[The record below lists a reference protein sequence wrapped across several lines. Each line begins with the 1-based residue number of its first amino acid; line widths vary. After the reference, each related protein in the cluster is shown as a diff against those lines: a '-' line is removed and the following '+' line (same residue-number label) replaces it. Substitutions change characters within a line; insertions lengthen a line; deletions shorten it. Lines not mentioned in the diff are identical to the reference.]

1 MVVPTMDSLPRVP
14 DTHGDT
20 VDEKVFSDLYIRTS
34 WFDATIALDQIEKGK
49 ARGRRSSVYMRS
61 LFQQYLYNLG
71 CSIQKHAGKV
81 LFVAILVLS
90 TFCVGLKSATVHSKV
105 HQLWIQEGGS
115 LEHEL
120 AYTQKSLGEMDSSTH
135 QLLIQTPKDM
145 DASILHPNALLTHLD
160 VVKKAISVTVHM
172 YDITWSLKDMCYS
185 PSIPS
190 FDTHFIEQIFE
201 NIIPCAIITP
211 LDCFWEGS
219 KLLGPKYPVHIPG
232 QTNKVQWT
240 SLNPQTLL
248 KDIKA
253 QNYQFPFETLEQYM
267 KRAGISTGYT
277 EKPCLNPKDKQC
289 PDTSPNKKS
298 GLVPDIGASLTGGCY
313 GFAAKYMHWPE
324 ELVVGGA
331 VRNRTHHLRSAK
343 ALQTVIQLMGERE
356 LYDYWNN
363 HYKVHHIGW
372 NPEKA
377 AEVLNAWQKKFSA
390 EVNKIMQTEVKP
402 LSYYGVY
409 AFSSATLDDILGK
422 HSNPNPI
429 SLGIGVAIILLYTGC
444 TLLRWRDG
452 INGQSGVGV
461 AGVLLIT
468 VTTAA
473 GLGFCALLGIAFNAS
488 TTQVIPFLA
497 LGLGVDHIFVLTH
510 AYAERDTSEQTGQVL
525 KKAGLSV
532 LFAGA
537 STAGSFFAATL
548 IPVPAL
554 RVFCF
559 QGAIL
564 TVFNLAAVLLV
575 FPAMISLDLRRRRS
589 GRADV
594 LCCCLP
600 ALPNTTHDL
609 NKQRY
614 HYHQQTQQSQL
625 QQQQPSSGQ
634 PQNNAEAQRQEEDS
648 LIECQSKACLSF
660 SLSRFAMKHYAPFI
674 TRSSVKVFAMLLLS
688 GILGVSLFA
697 SMKLPDGLELTD
709 LVPQNTNEHR
719 FLSVQ
724 GKLFG
729 FYSMFAVTQGDFEYP
744 NNQKLLHEYHEAF
757 VRVSHVIKNDN
768 GGLPDF
774 WLSLFRDW
782 LLNLQRAFDRD
793 YREGRITQERWYS
806 NASNDAILA
815 YKLLVQTGH
824 VDNPIDKS
832 LVTQVRLVDSEGV
845 INPEAFYNYLSAWA
859 WNDVLAYGASQGN
872 LRPEPREW
880 FHTPSDFEL
889 KIPKSAPLT
898 YTQLPFYLH
907 GLSDTADI
915 KTMISQIRELCSK
928 FESRGLPNYP
938 SGIPFIFWEQ
948 YMNLRPG
955 LLKAIGCALLAVFV
969 FVSLLLLSVWAALL
983 IVFNV
988 VMMLIQ
994 LLGVMILLGIKLSAI
1009 PAVILISS
1017 IGLGVGITVHVSLGF
1032 ITSIGNRDRRVK
1044 LALEHSFAP
1053 IVHGVVTSALAI
1065 FMLSTSS
1072 FEFVVRHFFW
1082 LLLSANVIAAF
1093 NGLFFFPILLSLV
1106 GPGAEIIP
1114 LQYANRISTPSP
1126 PPKRINKLSSGKP
1139 IVLNNKRSSC
1149 SRSCT
1154 KPHHHHKHNNVNLS
1168 NEPSLTTITE
1178 EPQSWK
1184 SSASS
1189 IPSIHEKTTGGSVGH
1204 HRPSAGLVGGVGA
1217 GGVPSGTSLGGS
1229 IMSDGNLSGVGGVYS
1244 HPHAH
1249 HYHHHH
1255 HQQAPE
1261 LQSIVLQPEV
1271 TVETHHH
1278 GGEHQNT
1285 KVTATA
1291 NIKVELVTPGRGTR
1305 MMHTTASSTSSNA
1318 SSTGS
1323 TTSSTGS
1330 SGSASS

>member
-1 MVVPTMDSLPRVP
+1 MVVPTMDNLPRVP

-20 VDEKVFSDLYIRTS
+20 VDEKLFSDLYIRTS
-34 WFDATIALDQIEKGK
+34 WFDASIALDQIEKGK
-49 ARGRRSSVYMRS
+49 ARGRRSAVYMRS
-61 LFQQYLYNLG
+61 VFQSYLYNLG
-71 CSIQKHAGKV
+71 CWIQKHAGKV

-90 TFCVGLKSATVHSKV
+90 TFCVGLKSATNHTAI
-105 HQLWIQEGGS
+105 HQLWIEEGGY
-115 LEHEL
+115 LEKEL
-120 AYTQKSLGEMDSSTH
+120 AYTRRALGETDSSTH

-145 DASILHPNALLTHLD
+145 EASILHPTALLTHLD
-160 VVKKAISVTVHM
+160 VVRKAIAVTVHM
-172 YDITWSLKDMCYS
+172 YDTTWSLKDMCYS
-185 PSIPS
+185 PNIPR
-190 FDTHFIEQIFE
+190 FDTHYIEQIFE
-201 NIIPCAIITP
+201 SIIPCAVITP

-219 KLLGPKYPVHIPG
+219 KLLGPKYPVVIPG
-232 QTNKVQWT
+232 LANRVQWT
-240 SLNPQTLL
+240 SLNPLTLL

-253 QNYQFPFETLEQYM
+253 QNYQFPFDTLEQYM

-289 PDTSPNKKS
+289 PDTAPNKLT
-298 GLVPDIGASLTGGCY
+298 GQVPDVGAILTGGCY

-331 VRNRTHHLRSAK
+331 VRNRTHHLKSAK

-372 NPEKA
+372 DPEKA

-390 EVNKIMQTEVKP
+390 EVNKIMQTDVKP
-402 LSYYGVY
+402 LSHYGVY

-422 HSNPNPI
+422 FSSPDPI
-429 SLGIGVAIILLYTGC
+429 SLGIGIAIIVCYTALA
-444 TLLRWRDG
+444 LLRWKDPV
-452 INGQSGVGV
+452 NGQSGVGA
-461 AGVLLIT
+461 AGVLVIA

-473 GLGFCALLGIAFNAS
+473 GLGFCALLGIAFNAA

-510 AYAERDTSEQTGQVL
+510 AYAARDPSEHTGHVL
-525 KKAGLSV
+525 KKAGMGV

-537 STAGSFFAATL
+537 TTAAAFFAATL

-554 RVFCF
+554 RVFCL

-564 TVFNLAAVLLV
+564 IVFNLASVMLV

-589 GRADV
+589 GRSDV

-600 ALPNTTHDL
+600 ALPGLTSDASSR
-609 NKQRY
+609 QRY
-614 HYHQQTQQSQL
+614 HYHQQPQQIQP
-625 QQQQPSSGQ
+625 QQQQQMP
-634 PQNNAEAQRQEEDS
+634 NVEAQRPEEDS
-648 LIECQSKACLSF
+648 LIDCPSKSCFSF
-660 SLSRFAMKHYAPFI
+660 SISKFAHKHYAPFI
-674 TRSSVKVFAMLLLS
+674 AKSSVKVCAMLLLS
-688 GILGVSLFA
+688 SILGVSLFA

-744 NNQKLLHEYHEAF
+744 NNQKLLHEYHEAY

-782 LLNLQRAFDRD
+782 LSNLQKAFDRD
-793 YREGRITQERWYS
+793 YREGRITQERWFP

-845 INPEAFYNYLSAWA
+845 INPPAFYNYLSAWA

-880 FHTPSDFEL
+880 VHTPSDFEL

-915 KTMISQIRELCSK
+915 KMMISQIRELCSK
-928 FESRGLPNYP
+928 FEARGLPNYP
-938 SGIPFIFWEQ
+938 SGIPFIFWQQ
-948 YMNLRPG
+948 YMNLRPC
-955 LLKAIGCALLAVFV
+955 LLKAIGCALVAAFCFV
-969 FVSLLLLSVWAALL
+969 ALLLLSVWGAVL
-983 IVFNV
+983 IVLSV
-988 VMMLIQ
+988 VSMLIQ
-994 LLGVMILLGIKLSAI
+994 LLGVMTLLGIKLSAI
-1009 PAVILISS
+1009 PAVILIASV
-1017 IGLGVGITVHVSLGF
+1017 GLGVNYSVHVCVGF
-1032 ITSIGNRDRRVK
+1032 VTSIGNRDRRVR
-1044 LALEHSFAP
+1044 LALEHAMAP
-1053 IVHGVVTSALAI
+1053 ILHGVMTSVLAVC
-1065 FMLSTSS
+1065 MLSTSS

-1082 LLLSANVIAAF
+1082 LLLSTIIISAM
-1093 NGLFFFPILLSLV
+1093 NGLFFFPILLSMF
-1106 GPGAEIIP
+1106 GPGAEVIP
-1114 LQYANRISTPSP
+1114 LQYVNRISTPSP
-1126 PPKRINKLSSGKP
+1126 PPKRINKLSSNKP
-1139 IVLNNKRSSC
+1139 IILNNKRSSC
-1149 SRSCT
+1149 SRNCS
-1154 KPHHHHKHNNVNLS
+1154 KPHHHHKHNNVNLN

-1189 IPSIHEKTTGGSVGH
+1189 IPSIHEKTNYEPSSCQHRNGIYGH
-1204 HRPSAGLVGGVGA
+1204 P
-1217 GGVPSGTSLGGS
+1217 GT
-1229 IMSDGNLSGVGGVYS
+1229 
-1244 HPHAH
+1244 

-1278 GGEHQNT
+1278 GGDHQNT

-1291 NIKVELVTPGRGTR
+1291 NIKVELVTPGRAR
-1305 MMHTTASSTSSNA
+1305 MMHTTTGSTSSNN
-1318 SSTGS
+1318 S
-1323 TTSSTGS
+1323 TTSSTSSSTSNSGNNS
-1330 SGSASS
+1330 SGSSSS

>member
-34 WFDATIALDQIEKGK
+34 WFDASIALDQIEKGK
-49 ARGRRSSVYMRS
+49 ARGRRSAVYMRS
-61 LFQQYLYNLG
+61 LFQSHLYNLG

-105 HQLWIQEGGS
+105 HQLWIQEGGT

-145 DASILHPNALLTHLD
+145 EASILHANALLTHLE
-160 VVKKAISVTVHM
+160 VVKQAISVRVHM
-172 YDITWSLKDMCYS
+172 YDIEWSLKDMCYS
-185 PSIPS
+185 PNIPN

-219 KLLGPKYPVHIPG
+219 KLLGPEYPVVIPHLA
-232 QTNKVQWT
+232 NKVQWT
-240 SLNPQTLL
+240 SLNPQNLL

-253 QNYQFPFETLEQYM
+253 QNYQFPFDTLEQYM
-267 KRAGISTGYT
+267 KRAGIGTGYT

-289 PDTSPNKKS
+289 PETAPNKKNQQT
-298 GLVPDIGASLTGGCY
+298 PDVASTLTGGCY

-324 ELVVGGA
+324 ELIVGGA
-331 VRNRTHHLRSAK
+331 TRNRSQHLKTAK

-356 LYDYWNN
+356 MYDYWNN

-402 LSYYGVY
+402 LSYYEVF
-409 AFSSATLDDILGK
+409 AFSSAALDDILGK
-422 HSNPNPI
+422 YSNPNPI
-429 SLGIGVAIILLYTGC
+429 SLGIGIVVILVYAAI
-444 TLLRWRDG
+444 TLLRWKDPV
-452 INGQSGVGV
+452 NGQSGVGA
-461 AGVLLIT
+461 AGVLLIG

-473 GLGFCALLGIAFNAS
+473 GLGFCALLGIAFNAA

-510 AYAERDTSEQTGQVL
+510 AYAERDNNEQTGQVL
-525 KKAGLSV
+525 KKAGLSI
-532 LFAGA
+532 LFSGA
-537 STAGSFFAATL
+537 STAGSFFAAAM

-559 QGAIL
+559 QGAVL
-564 TVFNLAAVLLV
+564 LVFNLAAVLLV
-575 FPAMISLDLRRRRS
+575 FPAMVSLDLRRRRA
-589 GRADV
+589 GRSDI

-600 ALPNTTHDL
+600 ALPTTNNDF
-609 NKQRY
+609 KQR
-614 HYHQQTQQSQL
+614 S
-625 QQQQPSSGQ
+625 QQQ
-634 PQNNAEAQRQEEDS
+634 NANADDS
-648 LIECQSKACLSF
+648 LIDCPTKACFSF
-660 SLSRFAMKHYAPFI
+660 SISKFAVKHYAPFI
-674 TRSSVKVFAMLLLS
+674 TKSSIKVLSMLMLT
-688 GILGVSLFA
+688 GIIGVSLFA

-709 LVPQNTNEHR
+709 LVPQNTNEHK

-744 NNQKLLHEYHEAF
+744 TNQKLLHEYHEAF

-768 GGLPDF
+768 GGLPEF

-782 LLNLQRAFDRD
+782 LINLQKAFDRD
-793 YREGRITQERWYS
+793 YREGRITQERWFS
-806 NASNDAILA
+806 NASDDAILA

-832 LVTQVRLVDSEGV
+832 LVAQVRLVDSEGV
-845 INPEAFYNYLSAWA
+845 INPRAFYNYLSAWA

-880 FHTPSDFEL
+880 FHSPSDFEL

-907 GLSDTADI
+907 GLSDTQDI
-915 KTMISQIRELCSK
+915 KIMIGQIRELSRR
-928 FESRGLPNYP
+928 FEARGLPNYP
-938 SGIPFIFWEQ
+938 SGIPFLFWEQ
-948 YMNLRPG
+948 YMNLRPC
-955 LLKAIGCALLAVFV
+955 LLKAIGCALVAAFCLVA
-969 FVSLLLLSVWAALL
+969 LLLLSVWASIL
-983 IVFNV
+983 IVFSIV
-988 VMMLIQ
+988 TMLIQ
-994 LLGVMILLGIKLSAI
+994 LLGVMILLGINLSAI
-1009 PAVILISS
+1009 PAVILIAS
-1017 IGLGVGITVHVSLGF
+1017 IGLGVCFTVHVSLGF
-1032 ITSIGNRDRRVK
+1032 ITAIGNRDRRIK
-1044 LALEHSFAP
+1044 LALEHSLAP
-1053 IVHGVVTSALAI
+1053 VIHAVMTSMLAVL
-1065 FMLSTSS
+1065 MLSTSS

-1082 LLLSANVIAAF
+1082 LLLSVLVIGAI

-1126 PPKRINKLSSGKP
+1126 PPKRINKISNKAF
-1139 IVLNNKRSSC
+1139 ILNNKRSSSRNC
-1149 SRSCT
+1149 SKS
-1154 KPHHHHKHNNVNLS
+1154 HHHHKHNNVNVN

-1189 IPSIHEKTTGGSVGH
+1189 IPSIHEKSNLNVNY
-1204 HRPSAGLVGGVGA
+1204 
-1217 GGVPSGTSLGGS
+1217 
-1229 IMSDGNLSGVGGVYS
+1229 GN
-1244 HPHAH
+1244 H
-1249 HYHHHH
+1249 
-1255 HQQAPE
+1255 QAPE

-1291 NIKVELVTPGRGTR
+1291 NIKVELVTPGRGAPR
-1305 MMHTTASSTSSNA
+1305 MVRTSSTSS
-1318 SSTGS
+1318 
-1323 TTSSTGS
+1323 S
-1330 SGSASS
+1330 SGNSSS

>member
-289 PDTSPNKKS
+289 PETAPNKKS
-298 GLVPDIGASLTGGCY
+298 GQVPDIGASLTGGCY

-331 VRNRTHHLRSAK
+331 VRNRTHHLKSAK

-429 SLGIGVAIILLYTGC
+429 SLGIGIAIILLYTAC
-444 TLLRWRDG
+444 TLLRWKDG

-473 GLGFCALLGIAFNAS
+473 GLGFCALLGIAFNAA

-614 HYHQQTQQSQL
+614 HYHQQTQQPQS
-625 QQQQPSSGQ
+625 QQQQQQTPAQS
-634 PQNNAEAQRQEEDS
+634 QNAAEAQRQEEDS

-660 SLSRFAMKHYAPFI
+660 SLSRFAMKHYAPFL

-744 NNQKLLHEYHEAF
+744 NNQKLLHEYHEAY

-782 LLNLQRAFDRD
+782 LINLQRAFDRD
-793 YREGRITQERWYS
+793 YREGRITQERWYT

-928 FESRGLPNYP
+928 FEARGLPNYP

-969 FVSLLLLSVWAALL
+969 SVSLLLLSVWAALL

-1009 PAVILISS
+1009 PAVILIAS

-1082 LLLSANVIAAF
+1082 LLLSANVIGAL

-1149 SRSCT
+1149 SRSCS

-1189 IPSIHEKTTGGSVGH
+1189 IPSIHEKTTGGS
-1204 HRPSAGLVGGVGA
+1204 
-1217 GGVPSGTSLGGS
+1217 
-1229 IMSDGNLSGVGGVYS
+1229 
-1244 HPHAH
+1244 
-1249 HYHHHH
+1249 
-1255 HQQAPE
+1255 QAPE

-1291 NIKVELVTPGRGTR
+1291 NIKVELVTPGRGAR

>member
-1 MVVPTMDSLPRVP
+1 MVVPTMESLPRVP

-20 VDEKVFSDLYIRTS
+20 VDEKLFSDLYIRTS
-34 WFDATIALDQIEKGK
+34 WFDASIALDQIEKGK

-61 LFQQYLYNLG
+61 LFQSYLYSLG
-71 CSIQKHAGKV
+71 CWIQKHAGKV
-81 LFVAILVLS
+81 LFVAVLVLS
-90 TFCVGLKSATVHSKV
+90 TFCVGLKSATSHSTV
-105 HQLWIQEGGS
+105 RELWIQEGGS

-145 DASILHPNALLTHLD
+145 EASILHPTALLAHLD
-160 VVKKAISVTVHM
+160 VVRQAIAVTVHM
-172 YDITWSLKDMCYS
+172 YETTWSLKDMCYS
-185 PSIPS
+185 PNVPT
-190 FDTHFIEQIFE
+190 FDIHFIQQIFD
-201 NIIPCAIITP
+201 NIIPCSIITP

-219 KLLGPKYPVHIPG
+219 KLLGPQYPVHIPG
-232 QTNKVQWT
+232 QTNKVTWT

-248 KDIKA
+248 KNIRT
-253 QNYQFPFETLEQYM
+253 QNYQFPFDTLEQYM

-289 PDTSPNKKS
+289 PETAPNKQS
-298 GLVPDIGASLTGGCY
+298 GLVPDIGATLTGGCY

-324 ELVVGGA
+324 ELVVGGG

-356 LYDYWNN
+356 LYDYWDN

-372 NPEKA
+372 NMEKA
-377 AEVLNAWQKKFSA
+377 TNVLHAWQQKFSA
-390 EVNKIMQTEVKP
+390 EVHNIMQTDVKP
-402 LSYYGVY
+402 LSHYGVY
-409 AFSSATLDDILGK
+409 PFSSAMLDDILGK
-422 HSNPNPI
+422 YS
-429 SLGIGVAIILLYTGC
+429 SLDPLSIGIGLAIILVYTAC
-444 TLLRWRDG
+444 SLLRWRDPP
-452 INGQSGVGV
+452 IGQSGVGL
-461 AGVLLIT
+461 AGVGLIA

-473 GLGFCALLGIAFNAS
+473 GLGFCALLGIAFNAA
-488 TTQVIPFLA
+488 TAQVIPFLA

-510 AYAERDTSEQTGQVL
+510 AYSERDPTEQTAHVL

-532 LFAGA
+532 LCTGGT
-537 STAGSFFAATL
+537 TAASFFAATL

-554 RVFCF
+554 RVFCL

-564 TVFNLAAVLLV
+564 VAFDLAAVLLV
-575 FPAMISLDLRRRRS
+575 FPAMISIDLRRRRS
-589 GRADV
+589 GRYDV
-594 LCCCLP
+594 LCCYLP
-600 ALPNTTHDL
+600 PPPVNEPA
-609 NKQRY
+609 KQRY
-614 HYHQQTQQSQL
+614 HYHQQPP
-625 QQQQPSSGQ
+625 PSPS
-634 PQNNAEAQRQEEDS
+634 PSAEAPITAAPEEQRQEEES
-648 LIECQSKACLSF
+648 LLDCPSRSFLSF
-660 SLSRFAMKHYAPFI
+660 SLSQFAWKHYAPFI
-674 TRSSVKVFAMLLLS
+674 ARGWVKVVSMLVLS
-688 GILGVSLFA
+688 GVIGVSLFA
-697 SMKLPDGLELTD
+697 SMNLPDGLELTD

-744 NNQKLLHEYHEAF
+744 NNQKLLHEYHEAY

-782 LLNLQRAFDRD
+782 LANLQKAFDRD
-793 YREGRITQERWYS
+793 YRDGCITQERWYS
-806 NASNDAILA
+806 NASNEAILA

-845 INPEAFYNYLSAWA
+845 INPPAFYNYLSAWA
-859 WNDVLAYGASQGN
+859 WNDGLAYGASQGN

-880 FHTPSDFEL
+880 MHVPSDYEL

-928 FESRGLPNYP
+928 FEARGLPNYP
-938 SGIPFIFWEQ
+938 SGIPFMFWEQ
-948 YMNLRPG
+948 YMNLRPC
-955 LLKAIGCALLAVFV
+955 LLKAVGCALLAAFCLVA
-969 FVSLLLLSVWAALL
+969 LLLLSAWGSLL
-983 IVFNV
+983 IVLSIV
-988 VMMLIQ
+988 AMLIQ
-994 LLGVMILLGIKLSAI
+994 LLGVMMLLGIKLSAI
-1009 PAVILISS
+1009 PAVILIASV
-1017 IGLGVGITVHVSLGF
+1017 GLGVNYSVHLSLAF
-1032 ITSIGNRDRRVK
+1032 ITSIGNRDRRVR
-1044 LALEHSFAP
+1044 LALEHSLAP
-1053 IVHGVVTSALAI
+1053 ILHGVITSVLAVC
-1065 FMLSTSS
+1065 MLSMSS

-1082 LLLSANVIAAF
+1082 LLLSAIVLSAI
-1093 NGLFFFPILLSLV
+1093 NGLFFLPVLLGLV
-1106 GPGAEIIP
+1106 GPGAEVIP
-1114 LQYANRISTPSP
+1114 LQYTNRISTPSP
-1126 PPKRINKLSSGKP
+1126 PPKRINKLSSSNKP
-1139 IVLNNKRSSC
+1139 IILNNKRSSC

-1154 KPHHHHKHNNVNLS
+1154 KAHHHHKHNNVNLN

-1189 IPSIHEKTTGGSVGH
+1189 IASIHEKTNAASGGQHHSNVPGAGSVG
-1204 HRPSAGLVGGVGA
+1204 GGGTGDGQPTA
-1217 GGVPSGTSLGGS
+1217 GGSGLYG
-1229 IMSDGNLSGVGGVYS
+1229 
-1244 HPHAH
+1244 HPGH

-1255 HQQAPE
+1255 HHQPAPE

-1291 NIKVELVTPGRGTR
+1291 NIKVELVTPGRAARMVHTR
-1305 MMHTTASSTSSNA
+1305 TSSNNSTTSSV

-1323 TTSSTGS
+1323 THGS
-1330 SGSASS
+1330 SGSVNGSTGSGSS

>member
-34 WFDATIALDQIEKGK
+34 WFDASIALDQIEKGK
-49 ARGRRSSVYMRS
+49 ARGRRSAVYMRS
-61 LFQQYLYNLG
+61 LFQSYLYNLG

-105 HQLWIQEGGS
+105 HQLWIQEGGP

-145 DASILHPNALLTHLD
+145 DASILHADALLTHLE
-160 VVKKAISVTVHM
+160 VVRKAISVTVHM

-185 PSIPS
+185 PNIPS

-201 NIIPCAIITP
+201 NVIPCAIITP

-240 SLNPQTLL
+240 SLNPQILL
-248 KDIKA
+248 KEIKA

-289 PDTSPNKKS
+289 PDTAPNKKS
-298 GLVPDIGASLTGGCY
+298 GQVPDIGATLTGGCY

-331 VRNRTHHLRSAK
+331 VRNRTHHLKSAK
-343 ALQTVIQLMGERE
+343 ALQSVIQLMGERE
-356 LYDYWNN
+356 LYDYWSN

-372 NPEKA
+372 STEKA
-377 AEVLNAWQKKFSA
+377 SEVLRAFQQKFRA
-390 EVNKIMQTEVKP
+390 EVNRITQTEVTP
-402 LSYYGVY
+402 VSYYGVY
-409 AFSSATLDDILGK
+409 AFSSATLDDLLGK
-422 HSNPNPI
+422 HSSPNPVSI
-429 SLGIGVAIILLYTGC
+429 GIGIAVVLVYTSFMRI
-444 TLLRWRDG
+444 RWRDAVL
-452 INGQSGVGV
+452 GQSGVCV
-461 AGVLLIT
+461 AGVLLIA
-468 VTTAA
+468 VTSAA
-473 GLGFCALLGIAFNAS
+473 GLGFCALLGIAFNAA

-497 LGLGVDHIFVLTH
+497 LGFGVDHIYVLTH
-510 AYAERDTSEQTGQVL
+510 AYATSDTSEQTGQVL
-525 KKAGLSV
+525 KKAGMSV
-532 LFAGA
+532 LLTGA
-537 STAGSFFAATL
+537 STACAFFAGTL

-554 RVFCF
+554 KVFCF
-559 QGAIL
+559 QCAVL
-564 TVFNLAAVLLV
+564 MVFNLAAALLV

-589 GRADV
+589 GRADI
-594 LCCCLP
+594 LCCALP
-600 ALPNTTHDL
+600 ALPSTTHDL
-609 NKQRY
+609 GRSRY
-614 HYHQQTQQSQL
+614 HYHQQSQHPP
-625 QQQQPSSGQ
+625 QQQQQQGQ
-634 PQNNAEAQRQEEDS
+634 GQSAAGDTETQRPEEDS
-648 LIECQSKACLSF
+648 LIECQTQSWLNF
-660 SLSRFAMKHYAPFI
+660 SMSRFAAKHYAPFI
-674 TRSSVKVFAMLLLS
+674 MKSSVKVFAMLLFS
-688 GILGVSLFA
+688 GILGVSMFA
-697 SMKLPDGLELTD
+697 SMRLSDGLELTD
-709 LVPQNTNEHR
+709 LVPQDTNEYR

-782 LLNLQRAFDRD
+782 LINLQKAFDRD
-793 YREGRITQERWYS
+793 YREGRITQERWYA

-845 INPEAFYNYLSAWA
+845 INPPAFYNYLSAWA

-880 FHTPSDFEL
+880 IHTPSDFEL
-889 KIPKSAPLT
+889 KIAKSAPLT

-915 KTMISQIRELCSK
+915 KTMITQIRELCTK
-928 FESRGLPNYP
+928 FEARGLPNYP
-938 SGIPFIFWEQ
+938 QGIPFIFWEQ
-948 YMNLRPG
+948 YMYLRTNLLHAEFG
-955 LLKAIGCALLAVFV
+955 AMFGAAMFT
-969 FVSLLLLSVWAALL
+969 FMLLLSLWGTLL
-983 IVFNV
+983 VLFNV
-988 VMMLIQ
+988 LTLQIQ
-994 LLGVMILLGIKLSAI
+994 LLGVMVLLGIKLSAI
-1009 PAVILISS
+1009 PAVMLIASV
-1017 IGLGVGITVHVSLGF
+1017 GLGVGYSANVALGF
-1032 ITSIGNRDRRVK
+1032 ITSIGNRDRRVR
-1044 LALEHSFAP
+1044 LALEQSFAP
-1053 IVHGVVTSALAI
+1053 TVHCVMTSVLSVS
-1065 FMLSTSS
+1065 MLYTSS
-1072 FEFVVRHFFW
+1072 FEFVVRHFLW
-1082 LLLSANVIAAF
+1082 LLLSAIVIGAV
-1093 NGLFFFPILLSLV
+1093 NGLFFFPILLSLI
-1106 GPGAEIIP
+1106 GPGAEVIP
-1114 LQYANRISTPSP
+1114 LQHANRISTPSP

-1139 IVLNNKRSSC
+1139 IILNNRRSSC

-1154 KPHHHHKHNNVNLS
+1154 KPHHHHKHNNVNLN

-1189 IPSIHEKTTGGSVGH
+1189 IPSIHEKANVASATAATSASHLGGGSNV
-1204 HRPSAGLVGGVGA
+1204 A
-1217 GGVPSGTSLGGS
+1217 
-1229 IMSDGNLSGVGGVYS
+1229 GVGGVYS

-1291 NIKVELVTPGRGTR
+1291 NIKVELVTPGRATR
-1305 MMHTTASSTSSNA
+1305 MMHTTASSTSSSNN
-1318 SSTGS
+1318 SSSSSSSGNG
-1323 TTSSTGS
+1323 STGS
-1330 SGSASS
+1330 SSS